1 MPSRK
6 IEEIPFG
13 NIIDRFSTI
22 AAQPGAV
29 LLDSGTDQH
38 ELARY
43 DIISCSPAS
52 ALTVS
57 ENKGALEPK
66 LDGKIIAETDI
77 FSAISDMLEDSDDLY
92 NSSLPFIGGVIGYLG
107 YDLNQIMEKLAP
119 PSQSSCSLPLAYIG
133 RYDWALI
140 QDRVLHKAW
149 LVASSEQGFEQAQ
162 AMKQTLLS
170 STYPKAA
177 SFVLTSE
184 LASNFHYQSYQDAV
198 NQIKDYILAGDCYQV
213 NLAQCFSSQYQGDSW
228 LAYKALRTALPSPF
242 SAYINTGDGE
252 LLSFSPERF
261 LQTEHSKIETR
272 PIKGTRPRSSN
283 EEQDQLYAEELCNSA
298 KDKAENLMIV
308 DLLRND
314 LGRSCED
321 GSIRVEQLFGLES
334 YKNVHHLVSKI
345 TGHLKPNITAIDALK
360 NAFPGGSITGAPK
373 IRAMEIINE
382 LEQTGRNAYCGNIFY
397 ASDHGRLDSNITIR
411 SVLADGDSVYCWG
424 GGGIVADS
432 EPKEEYAESL
442 NKIQLIL
449 DTLNTLR

>member
-13 NIIDRFSTI
+13 NIIDRFSSI

-29 LLDSGTDQH
+29 LLDSGTDEH

-52 ALTVS
+52 ALTIT

-66 LDGKIIAETDI
+66 LNGKIIAETDI
-77 FSAISDMLEDSDDLY
+77 FSAISSMLNDSDDLH
-92 NSSLPFIGGVIGYLG
+92 SSALPFVGGVIGYLG
-107 YDLNQIMEKLAP
+107 YDLNQTIEKLANP
-119 PSQSSCSLPLAYIG
+119 CKSQCSLPLGFVG
-133 RYDWALI
+133 RYNWALI
-140 QDRVLHKAW
+140 QDRVLQKAW
-149 LVASSEQGFEQAQ
+149 LVASCQQGFEQAQ
-162 AMKQTLLS
+162 TMKSAL
-170 STYPKAA
+170 
-177 SFVLTSE
+177 
-184 LASNFHYQSYQDAV
+184 LASTSAQNGSFQLKNDLVSNFSYSSYEDAV
-198 NQIKDYILAGDCYQV
+198 IKIKDYILAGDCYQV
-213 NLAQCFSSQYQGDSW
+213 NLAQCFSSQYEGDSW
-228 LAYKALRTALPSPF
+228 HAYKELRAALPSPF
-242 SAYINTGDGE
+242 SGYINTGRGE

-261 LQTEHSKIETR
+261 LQTEHGKIETR
-272 PIKGTRPRSSN
+272 PIKGTRPRGRYK
-283 EEQDQLYAEELCNSA
+283 EQDKQFAADLCSSE

-314 LGRSCED
+314 LGRSCEE

-334 YKNVHHLVSKI
+334 YKNVHHLVSTI
-345 TGHLKPNITAIDALK
+345 TGHLNPKVTPIDALK

-382 LEQTGRNAYCGNIFY
+382 LEKIGRNAYCGSMFY

-411 SVLADGDSVYCWG
+411 TVLADGDSVYCWG

-432 EPKEEYAESL
+432 EPEDEYAESL

-449 DTLNTLR
+449 DSLNAMT